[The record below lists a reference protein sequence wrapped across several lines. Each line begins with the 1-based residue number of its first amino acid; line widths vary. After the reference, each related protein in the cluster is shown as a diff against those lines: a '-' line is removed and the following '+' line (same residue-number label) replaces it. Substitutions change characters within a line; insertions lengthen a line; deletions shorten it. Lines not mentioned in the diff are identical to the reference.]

1 MSPVWLTGLSAW
13 QAQQVAVS
21 CLEQIITHRPGLS
34 YALPQSGVSPD
45 LPGKRLNP
53 SQTLETSA
61 STTSDAA
68 GQPRHD
74 HVTDLAGPA
83 AHARAAETYARLA
96 PLIGQTRYIRLSPD
110 GGTSFPGQ
118 ARHTRLLRPLLP
130 QLPAQ
135 PCTVS
140 VYDSDRGVGRLL
152 VADLDVQRAI
162 ARGMTRHEA
171 IAAVH
176 DEAQAL
182 IELIERC
189 GGRAISDR
197 SPNGGRHVYV
207 RFARALPWTDL
218 RQLAYA
224 LALRFHT
231 LDIWPMSSRH
241 GQIRPPGA
249 LHKLEHGHLTGYM
262 TLTLPLRDAEQILR
276 RPCGPAV
283 WAALHQDLTAELA
296 ALTQRPSP
304 LSPSLAGDDA
314 VEAGANDGRT
324 CPQCHALVEIPL
336 DSQGRP
342 WLPRM
347 GGRRALTAEQ
357 EQLART
363 GNWRARGAMSP
374 SEARLGLLNSIA
386 AAGWT
391 YAETLIQMLQGPWSG
406 LAVLLENKRL
416 SYQMTRLAKDWRK
429 AIAGIAR
436 LRHARSCNTSVRQP
450 STPPEVPP
458 DSQMSA
464 SLRLYN
470 VDSKSA
476 ELAPTTSTDPEH
488 RRDANLW
495 SIRTATPAEADL
507 ALEGNLN
514 LWQQIRRWRTCILL
528 AERDPERIRA
538 WGRAAPSIRLLLRA
552 IAVAARMDGS
562 TNPAFGVRSLSEM
575 CGLDYTVV
583 SRHLRQLRDEDDP
596 LIDLIDPAAGR
607 RADRYGLRVPDAYRA
622 EAAWIRFPAGA
633 ITSLHPALHALG
645 PSAALVYEALSAVQ
659 TGPSE
664 LSRLARLA
672 RSTTCEAL
680 RTLAAYQLA
689 AKGETGWMRG
699 ERDLGEAAVELGA
712 DVTKTERHARYVA
725 DRKAWWELL
734 EAWELPPMDRPAH
747 LRSRRTRDTDDH
759 AHVTAEA
766 LSTIPWPTAPTDGSA
781 QAAYDNAK
789 ESTAL
794 TGATP
799 MHLSASS
806 PPPDPAESR
815 PARWPDTIPGRPGS
829 PVVAQLMKTRSRSS
843 DPPRPP

>member
-262 TLTLPLRDAEQILR
+262 TLTLPYATPNRSCAD
-276 RPCGPAV
+276 PA
-283 WAALHQDLTAELA
+283 D
-296 ALTQRPSP
+296 RPSGP
-304 LSPSLAGDDA
+304 HSTKTSPRNSPRSPSARHPSPPA
-314 VEAGANDGRT
+314 SPAMTPSKPAPMTAAPAPNATHWWRFPSTARDGPG
-324 CPQCHALVEIPL
+324 C
-336 DSQGRP
+336 
-342 WLPRM
+342 
-347 GGRRALTAEQ
+347 RA
-357 EQLART
+357 
-363 GNWRARGAMSP
+363 W
-374 SEARLGLLNSIA
+374 A
-386 AAGWT
+386 AAG
-391 YAETLIQMLQGPWSG
+391 P
-406 LAVLLENKRL
+406 
-416 SYQMTRLAKDWRK
+416 
-429 AIAGIAR
+429 
-436 LRHARSCNTSVRQP
+436 
-450 STPPEVPP
+450 
-458 DSQMSA
+458 
-464 SLRLYN
+464 
-470 VDSKSA
+470 
-476 ELAPTTSTDPEH
+476 
-488 RRDANLW
+488 
-495 SIRTATPAEADL
+495 
-507 ALEGNLN
+507 
-514 LWQQIRRWRTCILL
+514 
-528 AERDPERIRA
+528 
-538 WGRAAPSIRLLLRA
+538 
-552 IAVAARMDGS
+552 
-562 TNPAFGVRSLSEM
+562 
-575 CGLDYTVV
+575 
-583 SRHLRQLRDEDDP
+583 
-596 LIDLIDPAAGR
+596 
-607 RADRYGLRVPDAYRA
+607 
-622 EAAWIRFPAGA
+622 
-633 ITSLHPALHALG
+633 
-645 PSAALVYEALSAVQ
+645 
-659 TGPSE
+659 
-664 LSRLARLA
+664 
-672 RSTTCEAL
+672 
-680 RTLAAYQLA
+680 
-689 AKGETGWMRG
+689 
-699 ERDLGEAAVELGA
+699 
-712 DVTKTERHARYVA
+712 
-725 DRKAWWELL
+725 
-734 EAWELPPMDRPAH
+734 LPPSRNNWPAP
-747 LRSRRTRDTDDH
+747 
-759 AHVTAEA
+759 A
-766 LSTIPWPTAPTDGSA
+766 
-781 QAAYDNAK
+781 
-789 ESTAL
+789 
-794 TGATP
+794 TGA
-799 MHLSASS
+799 
-806 PPPDPAESR
+806 PAVR
-815 PARWPDTIPGRPGS
+815 CP
-829 PVVAQLMKTRSRSS
+829 
-843 DPPRPP
+843 PPRPAWAC